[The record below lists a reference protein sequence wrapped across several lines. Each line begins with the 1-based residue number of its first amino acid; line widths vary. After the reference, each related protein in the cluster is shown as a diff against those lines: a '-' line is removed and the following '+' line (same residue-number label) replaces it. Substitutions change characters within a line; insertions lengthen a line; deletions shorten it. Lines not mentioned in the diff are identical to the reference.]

1 MSSFSAPAGHRCYDL
16 PAMKHSQRSGLAI
29 SSLALALSFG
39 LALPAGLGACGGK
52 KDADKPAEDK
62 KADGGAPADAA
73 AAEIKASDLPELGF
87 DQLRRFNYPYG
98 DGAAAF
104 TKATAAYKAKPR
116 DWAAVRTHA
125 EAAIAKDPHHL
136 DAHRMLAAA
145 MAQDGDYT
153 QAATHVLTALAADW
167 TKQGA
172 AAPADAD
179 LAGFWSSPA
188 GAKLTA
194 TAAKIKEQFLAKAS
208 AGAPSGLWL
217 LGRRSTFKLPEKAG
231 VQSATTRG
239 ELYAYDRE
247 SKRFLR
253 ISQTDHS
260 VAGFLRSPSGKELVL
275 IGFDRLEVPAGAAKP
290 AAKPAGGAVTKP
302 GEDAEPPPEP
312 AADPMPTE
320 ETGGAPPAPVAGP
333 ALKIA
338 RGFAVILDA
347 ATFEPLG
354 KRISLPKGEQLA
366 IGYAAGERLIAIV
379 TASGAWDGG
388 GEAQWLSIDTTTG
401 KTTKTQ
407 PAMMERVVSISAT
420 GGDVLEPVAG
430 LRGSPETGANLSELS
445 TESGTAIS
453 IPDGATAS
461 RRSLSLAPDKARLAF
476 ATSPDPCNPDAAP
489 SLYVADAATGAPKHL
504 LTGKS
509 RFLSRWLD
517 ATTLAYEDP
526 EGGIRL
532 WDATSGR
539 ESLRLADKGGLAL
552 AFLAVSAAP
561 ACVAAP

>member
-1 MSSFSAPAGHRCYDL
+1 MKHWMSS
-16 PAMKHSQRSGLAI
+16 I
-29 SSLALALSFG
+29 IALSIATG
-39 LALPAGLGACGGK
+39 LALGLGGCGK
-52 KDADKPAEDK
+52 KASDKPADDQA
-62 KADGGAPADAA
+62 KADGGAPGDAGA
-73 AAEIKASDLPELGF
+73 AAEFKASDLPELGF

-98 DGAAAF
+98 DGAAAYA
-104 TKATAAYKAKPR
+104 KATAAYKAKPR

-167 TKQGA
+167 TKQGT
-172 AAPADAD
+172 AAPADPD

-194 TAAKIKEQFLAKAS
+194 TAAKIKEQFLAKAAAS
-208 AGAPSGLWL
+208 APSGLWL

-290 AAKPAGGAVTKP
+290 AAKPAAGASGAVTKP
-302 GEDAEPPPEP
+302 SDDPEATPPAEPAEP
-312 AADPMPTE
+312 VGDPMPTE
-320 ETGGAPPAPVAGP
+320 EGGGVAPAPAAGP
-333 ALKIA
+333 VFKIA
-338 RGFAVILDA
+338 RGFAIVLDA

-366 IGYAAGERLIAIV
+366 LGYAAGERLLAIA

-388 GEAQWLSIDTTTG
+388 GEAQWLAIDTTTG

-407 PAMMERVVSISAT
+407 PATMERVIAISAT
-420 GGDVLEPVAG
+420 GGDVLDPVAG
-430 LRGSPETGANLSELS
+430 LRASPETGANLSELS
-445 TESGTAIS
+445 TESGTVIS

-539 ESLRLADKGGLAL
+539 ESLRLSDKGGLAL
-552 AFLAVSAAP
+552 AFLATSPAP

>member
-1 MSSFSAPAGHRCYDL
+1 MKHLMSSIIPLSIAV
-16 PAMKHSQRSGLAI
+16 GLA
-29 SSLALALSFG
+29 G
-39 LALPAGLGACGGK
+39 CGK
-52 KDADKPAEDK
+52 KASEQPPEDRAK
-62 KADGGAPADAA
+62 TDGGAPADAVA
-73 AAEIKASDLPELGF
+73 AAEIKASDLPELGV

-104 TKATAAYKAKPR
+104 AKATAAYKAKPR

-125 EAAIAKDPHHL
+125 EAALAKDPHHL

-153 QAATHVLTALAADW
+153 QAAAHVLTALAADW
-167 TKQGA
+167 TKQGT

-194 TAAKIKEQFLAKAS
+194 TAAKIKEQFLARAS
-208 AGAPSGLWL
+208 APSGLWL

-247 SKRFLR
+247 RKRFLR

-275 IGFDRLEVPAGAAKP
+275 IGFDRVEVPAGAAKP
-290 AAKPAGGAVTKP
+290 AGGASGAVTKP
-302 GEDAEPPPEP
+302 GQAPEDAPA

-320 ETGGAPPAPVAGP
+320 EDRPAPAPVASP
-333 ALKIA
+333 SLKIA
-338 RGFAVILDA
+338 RGFAVVLDA

-366 IGYAAGERLIAIV
+366 VGYAAGERLIAIAS
-379 TASGAWDGG
+379 ASGAWDGG
-388 GEAQWLSIDTTTG
+388 GEAQWLAIDTTTG

-407 PAMMERVVSISAT
+407 PATMERVVSISAT
-420 GGDVLEPVAG
+420 GGDVLDPVAG
-430 LRGSPETGANLSELS
+430 LRASPQTGANLSELS

-476 ATSPDPCNPDAAP
+476 ATSPDPCNPEAAP

-539 ESLRLADKGGLAL
+539 ESLRLADKSGLAL
-552 AFLAVSAAP
+552 AFLATSSAPVCVTAP
-561 ACVAAP
+561 